1 MAPLRMTFESMAG
14 VSPKKYLSPG
24 LSIFAERSILARSTA
39 TSDWEMRS
47 AAPLEPSALI
57 FSASARPYT
66 DERGRSGKVERVHQS
81 AANEHRPQQQHENHK

>member
-1 MAPLRMTFESMAG
+1 MAPLRTMLDSIEGSW
-14 VSPKKYLSPG
+14 PKKYFSPP
-24 LSIFAERSILARSTA
+24 LSIAADRSILARSTA